1 MQKRNPKSN
10 RIDRA
15 LLPLMGMNIQG
26 DVAGVTC
33 YTNRKRKLVVFAKSP
48 PKEPAS
54 YLQTRQR
61 NHIRRAAALW
71 SATPKAIKQLWNL
84 VATRA
89 HLRIPGYHLFCYFQL
104 THDRA
109 AILTLMHQTRVH
121 LPV

>member
-26 DVAGVTC
+26 DLGGVTC
-33 YTNRKRKLVVFAKSP
+33 YTNRKRKLVVYAKSP

-61 NHIRRAAALW
+61 NHIRRVAALW
-71 SATPKAIKQLWNL
+71 SATPDDIKQLWNL
-84 VATRA
+84 CANRA
-89 HLRIPGYHLFCYFQL
+89 HLRIPGYHLFCYFHL
-104 THDRA
+104 KNDRP
-109 AILTLMHQTRVH
+109 AIQTLMTQTRVN
-121 LPV
+121 LPI